1 MLYLIEHTYA
11 LPVGKNLQ
19 AGLRRMIVNVIDR
32 RQALAITPFF
42 RLGFRPF
49 FLFGSVLAMLAI
61 PLWIMGLNGWFADWQ
76 PTGGWLAWHRH
87 ELLFGF
93 AAAII
98 AGFLLTAVQTW
109 TGFPGLSG
117 KPLMVLTALWVAARV
132 AWLVGAP
139 VWCVVLLDGLFL
151 PLVAAQMAR
160 SVWPVRQVRNYPLV
174 VVLVLLAIANGV
186 TLYGIATGN
195 DQLQRQAT
203 VGGVWFVAAL
213 MSMIGGRVI
222 PFFTQRGLL
231 RKDGVTPWPTLDWT
245 ILVGTALL
253 SVTLMFGWAMQ
264 TNSLIGIAFFGLGVA
279 HLIRIVRWY
288 DAGIWHVPL
297 LWSLHI
303 ANAWIGVACIA
314 MALWHFS
321 VLANMSLAVHALTVG
336 AMGGLILGMIARVT
350 LGHTGR
356 QLEPPKYM
364 TWAFVLFNLGA
375 LSRVVLVDWAYMPG
389 LWLAATCWALSFA
402 AYVWGYG
409 PMLWRARVDGHP
421 G

>member
-1 MLYLIEHTYA
+1 M
-11 LPVGKNLQ
+11 
-19 AGLRRMIVNVIDR
+19 NVIDR

-49 FLFGSVLAMLAI
+49 FLLGSVLAMLAI

-117 KPLMVLTALWVAARV
+117 KPLMVLTALWIAARV

-174 VVLVLLAIANGV
+174 VILVLLAIANGV

-203 VGGVWFVAAL
+203 IGGVWFVAAL

-231 RKDGVTPWPTLDWT
+231 RKDGVTPWPKLDWA

-264 TNSLIGIAFFGLGVA
+264 TNSLIGMAFACLGVA

-389 LWLAATCWALSFA
+389 LWLAAMCWALSFA
-402 AYVWGYG
+402 TYVWGYG